1 MTEPDAA
8 PVHRCAFHAGR
19 AEAGA
24 IAADLCRRALA
35 AGRPVVAHVDDELRR
50 EVVARLPAAAGV
62 AFAPHRGLAERS
74 LGSLLGEWTGRRPPG
89 GDGPVTVLCQQA
101 FPLVPDAGLW
111 HRAEHATTAAV
122 AGHGLAVTCLVDT
135 AEGGP
140 PERLAVA
147 RATHPVL
154 WWDGGD
160 VANPDL
166 RPPAGPPGGG
176 GVLVADRL
184 VDPSAGTDN
193 RRWWDACLA
202 AAGLART
209 RREELVL
216 VLHEAVGTA
225 AVLDGDPAGARGGVR
240 VRVVRHGGTLTAE
253 VAVRSGCP
261 PLEAHAVPADRRLL
275 MLWLAGK
282 VSPAVS
288 LGVRPDGT
296 GSRIVVRAL
305 DPDTA

>member
-1 MTEPDAA
+1 M
-8 PVHRCAFHAGR
+8 
-19 AEAGA
+19 

-50 EVVARLPAAAGV
+50 EVVARLPAAGV

-74 LGSLLGEWTGRRPPG
+74 LGSLLDDWAARRPPG
-89 GDGPVTVLCQQA
+89 GDGPVTVLCQEA
-101 FPLVPDAGLW
+101 FPLLPDAGLW
-111 HRAEHATTAAV
+111 RRAEHATTAAV
-122 AGHGLAVTCLVDT
+122 AAHGLAVTCLVDT
-135 AEGGP
+135 AGGP
-140 PERLAVA
+140 AERLAVA

-154 WWDGGD
+154 WWDGAD
-160 VANPDL
+160 VPNPDL
-166 RPPAGPPGGG
+166 RPPAGPPPGD
-176 GVLVADRL
+176 GVLLADRL
-184 VDPSAGTDN
+184 VDPSAGMAN

-216 VLHEAVGTA
+216 ALHEAVGTA
-225 AVLDGDPAGARGGVR
+225 AVLDGVRGGGRGGVR
-240 VRVVRHGGTLTAE
+240 VRITRHGGTLTAE
-253 VAVRSGCP
+253 VGVRSGCP
-261 PLEAHAVPADRRLL
+261 PLEAHAVPADHRLL

-296 GSRIVVRAL
+296 GSRIVVCAL